1 MSVGKEIR
9 KTRQRWEEKWVGQ
22 HAVAIKQQ
30 KREVREES
38 VVVDKAGEGLTYNTY
53 VRWLDDTCDTHAGNR
68 ERVCLRRDGKAV
80 RQRRS
85 GKRVRLR
92 RDRSSQVS
100 SNGTSSFDGIH
111 VGVFLGMPDPQD
123 GCRRKRKYSEGQP
136 SVAPIQQ
143 LLNQHHQQQQQHQLM
158 PTLANTPSNH
168 TVSFTALAVT
178 IQAYHEI
185 IRRWHTSV
193 HMQLHEVYTQHK
205 NTSATTTDH
214 RAPPVKRKPVDQAE
228 NSKVDV
234 PVQVVNS
241 LPGNKTG
248 IKTNNNKQ
256 FNNKTSARTKP
267 STEGEY
273 QLIKNEVLVSPYR
286 NQYEVL
292 EFLGKGTF
300 GQVVKAWKKG
310 TNEIVAIKILKK
322 HPSYARQGQIEVS
335 ILSRLSNEN
344 AEEFNFVRAYE
355 CFQHK
360 HHTCL
365 VFEMLEQNL
374 YDFLKQNKFN
384 PLPLSSIRP
393 IVQQVLTALLKLKHL
408 GLIHADLKPENIMLV
423 DPSNQPFRVKVID
436 FGSASHRSKAVTN
449 TYLQSRYYR
458 APEII
463 LGLPFREAIDMWSL
477 GCVIAELYLGW
488 PLYPGSSEFDQ
499 IRYIVQTQ
507 GPPPL
512 QMLSTAAKTH
522 RFFKQIHDNGVAPYW
537 RLKTP
542 EEHEQETSSKSKETR
557 KYVFNNLDDVSQVN
571 IPTDLDDV
579 DKECEQLDRA
589 DFVNILKKMLS
600 IDQDKRITP
609 AEGLQ
614 HPFVTMGHV
623 FVYGPTKYN
632 QIAHQRMEVC
642 NRNGRTAAHS
652 QLLQHR
658 NSATASQSSTST
670 ATLGASAPIISAP
683 VAATAPQNVAPTIPQ
698 VPQLQQA
705 ELTHLLNQYG
715 AATAAAAVAGTQSCN
730 LPFVYQPLTVYPYAA
745 RQAPFASFMNPHAA
759 AAAAAGTL
767 VPQLVSIPFV
777 DGPMLATQAIPP
789 TPAAW
794 TQAATASLM
803 PWTLPNTTALFANEF
818 ILPAHLQTTRNVAAL
833 AAAVA
838 AGSPFS
844 HLLAPQ
850 IKNYPDLANT
860 DPAALFW
867 NDLVQQQQV
876 RGRQAPAAL
885 ANPNGTLPTST
896 NLSNLRMR
904 SGPSGLAKDP
914 AIIAAGPRMNS
925 TASGLE
931 TPKYQLEAA
940 RLSNENASIASSM
953 SSSLLSS
960 SSSVLIPPSTAGV
973 VRKPSA
979 RCAVVRPM
987 IDVKREVDDANKTN
1001 IRNLFP
1007 NVDFATALNTTFP
1020 PYYGH

>member
-1 MSVGKEIR
+1 
-9 KTRQRWEEKWVGQ
+9 
-22 HAVAIKQQ
+22 
-30 KREVREES
+30 
-38 VVVDKAGEGLTYNTY
+38 
-53 VRWLDDTCDTHAGNR
+53 
-68 ERVCLRRDGKAV
+68 
-80 RQRRS
+80 
-85 GKRVRLR
+85 
-92 RDRSSQVS
+92 
-100 SNGTSSFDGIH
+100 
-111 VGVFLGMPDPQD
+111 MPDPQD

-136 SVAPIQQ
+136 SVAPLQQ
-143 LLNQHHQQQQQHQLM
+143 LLNQHHQQQQHQLM
-158 PTLANTPSNH
+158 PALASTPSNH
-168 TVSFTALAVT
+168 T
-178 IQAYHEI
+178 
-185 IRRWHTSV
+185 
-193 HMQLHEVYTQHK
+193 QLHETYTQHK
-205 NTSATTTDH
+205 NASATAADH
-214 RAPPVKRKPVDQAE
+214 RAPPVKRKPPDQAE

-256 FNNKTSARTKP
+256 FNNKTSARAKP

-642 NRNGRTAAHS
+642 NRSGRTATHS
-652 QLLQHR
+652 QLLQHH
-658 NSATASQSSTST
+658 NAATASQSSAPA
-670 ATLGASAPIISAP
+670 ATLGASAPIITAP
-683 VAATAPQNVAPTIPQ
+683 VAAAAPQNVAPTIPQ

-730 LPFVYQPLTVYPYAA
+730 LPFVYQPLTVYPYGNFSYPFTLLLIYRMHNFSA
-745 RQAPFASFMNPHAA
+745 RQAPFASFMNPHAAA

-789 TPAAW
+789 APAAW

-803 PWTLPNTTALFANEF
+803 PWALPNTTTLFANEF

-838 AGSPFS
+838 AGTPFS

-850 IKNYPDLANT
+850 IKSYPDLANT

-876 RGRQAPAAL
+876 RGRQAPAAST
-885 ANPNGTLPTST
+885 NPNGTLTTST

-931 TPKYQLEAA
+931 TPKYQLETA
-940 RLSNENASIASSM
+940 RVAKSMKVKNTPSPAISVITLSSTDDDDDQNIVGLSNENTSITSSM

-960 SSSVLIPPSTAGV
+960 SSSVLIPPSTTGV

-987 IDVKREVDDANKTN
+987 IDVKREIDDANKTN

-1007 NVDFATALNTTFP
+1007 SVDFATA
-1020 PYYGH
+1020 

>member
-1 MSVGKEIR
+1 MCPR
-9 KTRQRWEEKWVGQ
+9 
-22 HAVAIKQQ
+22 
-30 KREVREES
+30 
-38 VVVDKAGEGLTYNTY
+38 
-53 VRWLDDTCDTHAGNR
+53 CDGR
-68 ERVCLRRDGKAV
+68 PL

-85 GKRVRLR
+85 GERVSLR
-92 RDRSSQVS
+92 RDRSSRLF
-100 SNGTSSFDGIH
+100 NGTNSFDGIH
-111 VGVFLGMPDPQD
+111 VGVFLGMPDQQD

-136 SVAPIQQ
+136 SVAPLQQ
-143 LLNQHHQQQQQHQLM
+143 LLNQHHQQQQQQHQLM
-158 PTLANTPSNH
+158 PTLASTPSIH
-168 TVSFTALAVT
+168 P
-178 IQAYHEI
+178 
-185 IRRWHTSV
+185 
-193 HMQLHEVYTQHK
+193 QLHEAYTQHK
-205 NTSATTTDH
+205 NTSATATDH

-256 FNNKTSARTKP
+256 FSSKTSTRTKP

-600 IDQDKRITP
+600 IDQDNRITP
-609 AEGLQ
+609 TEGLQ
-614 HPFVTMGHV
+614 HPFVTMGHF

-642 NRNGRTAAHS
+642 NRNGRAAANS

-658 NSATASQSSTST
+658 SVATASQSSAP
-670 ATLGASAPIISAP
+670 ATVLGASAPIINGP
-683 VAATAPQNVAPTIPQ
+683 VAAAAQQNVASAISQ

-777 DGPMLATQAIPP
+777 DAPMLATQAIPP
-789 TPAAW
+789 APAAW
-794 TQAATASLM
+794 AQAATASLM

-838 AGSPFS
+838 TGSPFS

-850 IKNYPDLANT
+850 IKNYQDLTNT
-860 DPAALFW
+860 DPTAALFW
-867 NDLVQQQQV
+867 NDLVQQQV
-876 RGRQAPAAL
+876 RGRQAAVSS
-885 ANPNGTLPTST
+885 NPNGTLPTST
-896 NLSNLRMR
+896 NLSSLRMR
-904 SGPSGLAKDP
+904 SGPDGLAKDP

-925 TASGLE
+925 TTSDLE
-931 TPKYQLEAA
+931 TPKYQLETA
-940 RLSNENASIASSM
+940 RLSNENASITSSV
-953 SSSLLSS
+953 SSSLMSS
-960 SSSVLIPPSTAGV
+960 NSSLLIPPSTTGV

-987 IDVKREVDDANKTN
+987 IDVKRGVDDANKTN

-1007 NVDFATALNTTFP
+1007 NMDFAAALNTTFP
-1020 PYYGH
+1020 SYYGH

>member
-1 MSVGKEIR
+1 
-9 KTRQRWEEKWVGQ
+9 
-22 HAVAIKQQ
+22 
-30 KREVREES
+30 
-38 VVVDKAGEGLTYNTY
+38 
-53 VRWLDDTCDTHAGNR
+53 
-68 ERVCLRRDGKAV
+68 
-80 RQRRS
+80 
-85 GKRVRLR
+85 
-92 RDRSSQVS
+92 
-100 SNGTSSFDGIH
+100 
-111 VGVFLGMPDPQD
+111 MPDPQD

-136 SVAPIQQ
+136 SVAPLQQ
-143 LLNQHHQQQQQHQLM
+143 LLNQHHQQQQHQLM
-158 PTLANTPSNH
+158 PALASTPSNH
-168 TVSFTALAVT
+168 T
-178 IQAYHEI
+178 
-185 IRRWHTSV
+185 
-193 HMQLHEVYTQHK
+193 QLHETYTQHK
-205 NTSATTTDH
+205 NASATAADH
-214 RAPPVKRKPVDQAE
+214 RAPPVKRKPPDQAE

-458 APEII
+458 HRVVCFNIMRMQLPTCSKSALSLQLHLCRWHENGIISAIFRAPEII

-642 NRNGRTAAHS
+642 NRSGRTATHS
-652 QLLQHR
+652 QLLQHH
-658 NSATASQSSTST
+658 NAATASQSSAPA
-670 ATLGASAPIISAP
+670 ATLGASAPIITAP
-683 VAATAPQNVAPTIPQ
+683 VAAAAPQNVAPTIPQ

-715 AATAAAAVAGTQSCN
+715 AATAAAAVA
-730 LPFVYQPLTVYPYAA
+730 AA
-745 RQAPFASFMNPHAA
+745 RQAPFASFMNPHAAA

-789 TPAAW
+789 APAAW

-803 PWTLPNTTALFANEF
+803 PWALPNTTTLFANEF

-838 AGSPFS
+838 AGTPFS

-850 IKNYPDLANT
+850 IKSYPDLANT

-876 RGRQAPAAL
+876 RGRQAPAAST
-885 ANPNGTLPTST
+885 NPNGTLTTST

-931 TPKYQLEAA
+931 TPKYQLETA
-940 RLSNENASIASSM
+940 RVAKSMKVKNTPSPAISVITLSSTDDDDDQNIVGLSNENTSITSSM

-960 SSSVLIPPSTAGV
+960 SSSVLIPPSTTGV

-987 IDVKREVDDANKTN
+987 IDVKREIDDANKTN

-1007 NVDFATALNTTFP
+1007 SVDFATALNTAFP

>member
-1 MSVGKEIR
+1 MIVKRGLIKALTCSVYI
-9 KTRQRWEEKWVGQ
+9 
-22 HAVAIKQQ
+22 
-30 KREVREES
+30 
-38 VVVDKAGEGLTYNTY
+38 
-53 VRWLDDTCDTHAGNR
+53 RWLDDTCDVHCGGGETR
-68 ERVCLRRDGKAV
+68 KSVRPRRDK
-80 RQRRS
+80 
-85 GKRVRLR
+85 
-92 RDRSSQVS
+92 SSQVS

-136 SVAPIQQ
+136 SVAPLQQ

-168 TVSFTALAVT
+168 T
-178 IQAYHEI
+178 
-185 IRRWHTSV
+185 
-193 HMQLHEVYTQHK
+193 QLHETYTQHK
-205 NTSATTTDH
+205 NASATAADH
-214 RAPPVKRKPVDQAE
+214 RAPPVKRKPLDQAE

-642 NRNGRTAAHS
+642 NRSGRTATHS

-658 NSATASQSSTST
+658 NAATASQSSAPA
-670 ATLGASAPIISAP
+670 ATLGASAPIITAP
-683 VAATAPQNVAPTIPQ
+683 VAAAAPQNVASAISQ

-759 AAAAAGTL
+759 AAAAAAGTL

-789 TPAAW
+789 VSAAW

-803 PWTLPNTTALFANEF
+803 PWALPNTTALFANEF

-838 AGSPFS
+838 AGTPFS

-850 IKNYPDLANT
+850 IKSYPDLANT

-867 NDLVQQQQV
+867 NDLVQQQQI
-876 RGRQAPAAL
+876 RGRQAPTAS
-885 ANPNGTLPTST
+885 ANPNGTLTTST

-931 TPKYQLEAA
+931 TPKYQLETARVA
-940 RLSNENASIASSM
+940 KSMKVKSTPSPAISVITLSSTDDDDDQNIVGFVAFVNVRLSNENASITSSM

-960 SSSVLIPPSTAGV
+960 SSSVLIPPSTTGV

-987 IDVKREVDDANKTN
+987 IDVKREIDDANKTN

-1007 NVDFATALNTTFP
+1007 SVDFATALNTTLP

>member
-1 MSVGKEIR
+1 MSS
-9 KTRQRWEEKWVGQ
+9 QRCWECQ
-22 HAVAIKQQ
+22 RLA
-30 KREVREES
+30 
-38 VVVDKAGEGLTYNTY
+38 KALTYNVY
-53 VRWLDDTCDTHAGNR
+53 ISWLGDACDAHGGGDKALVVHVKLIERR
-68 ERVCLRRDGKAV
+68 ELEKRILLVWVISSGSW
-80 RQRRS
+80 RQCRS
-85 GKRVRLR
+85 GKRVRPR

-136 SVAPIQQ
+136 SVAPLQQ

-158 PTLANTPSNH
+158 PTLANTPSTH
-168 TVSFTALAVT
+168 T
-178 IQAYHEI
+178 
-185 IRRWHTSV
+185 
-193 HMQLHEVYTQHK
+193 QLHEAYTQHK
-205 NTSATTTDH
+205 NISATTTDH
-214 RAPPVKRKPVDQAE
+214 RAPPVKRKPVDQTE

-234 PVQVVNS
+234 PVQIVNS

-658 NSATASQSSTST
+658 NAATASQSSAPT

-683 VAATAPQNVAPTIPQ
+683 VAAAAPQNVAPTIPQ

-745 RQAPFASFMNPHAA
+745 RQAPFAGFINPHAAA

-789 TPAAW
+789 APAAW

-876 RGRQAPAAL
+876 RGRQASAAST
-885 ANPNGTLPTST
+885 NPSGTLPTST

-940 RLSNENASIASSM
+940 RAAKSMKVKSTSSPAKSVIMLSLSNENASIASSM

-960 SSSVLIPPSTAGV
+960 SSSVLIPPSTTGV

-1007 NVDFATALNTTFP
+1007 SVDFATALNTTFP